1 MDGGNGGVAQLAR
14 QLADC
19 RLSDELGQGEME
31 YVRRFHRRE
40 PADNQCTSVVIKH
53 IKAPVQIV
61 WSLVR
66 RFDQPQLFK
75 RYIRECL
82 MHGNIETGSVREVSV
97 QTGFPATRSTERLEM
112 LDDNERII
120 SVKLVGGDHVLKNYL
135 SILTVHPE
143 VIDGHPG
150 TLVIESF
157 VVDVP
162 KENTKDEI
170 CYFVKTLLNW
180 NLGSLADVS
189 EERVKHPTLN

>member
-1 MDGGNGGVAQLAR
+1 MDGGNSEAAQLAR

-19 RLSDELGQGEME
+19 RLSDELGQGETE
-31 YVRRFHRRE
+31 YMRRFHRRE
-40 PADNQCTSVVIKH
+40 PSDNQCTSVVIKH
-53 IKAPVQIV
+53 IKAPVQAV

-66 RFDQPQLFK
+66 RFDQPQIFK
-75 RYIRECL
+75 RYIVKCV
-82 MHGNIETGSVREVSV
+82 MHGNIEVGSIREVSL

-112 LDDNERII
+112 LDDNEHIL
-120 SVKLVGGDHVLKNYL
+120 SVKFVGGDHVLKNYS

-143 VIDGHPG
+143 IIDGHPG

-180 NLGSLADVS
+180 NLTSLAEVS
-189 EERVKHPTLN
+189 EQRVNHRTIN